1 MIRGIGARPSHP
13 PRGSS
18 EAGHMV
24 QLRKC
29 CKCEE
34 RPFVHDHADPPA
46 KRPLRNSRRDR
57 FKAFRAAS
65 PWRRLRQSRK
75 DGTASVQCIF
85 RHLGPGAQV
94 HTTEQIPPLPTDHQV
109 AGCQADGDNPD
120 QVPPRIEHR
129 RPSSAIPTSGALYP
143 VTVVAGPALHSLGTS
158 RQSSWNRCTR
168 RRKRPDSRR
177 TGKAS
182 PGVSSPPD
190 HRIPGAR
197 PATPPVKLHL
207 PSATSAAGR
216 EGAFFRAT

>member
-18 EAGHMV
+18 EARHMV

-34 RPFVHDHADPPA
+34 RPFAHSHADPSA
-46 KRPLRNSRRDR
+46 KRPLRNTRRDR
-57 FKAFRAAS
+57 FQD
-65 PWRRLRQSRK
+65 P
-75 DGTASVQCIF
+75 
-85 RHLGPGAQV
+85 GPKI
-94 HTTEQIPPLPTDHQV
+94 TKTEQIPPLPTDHQV
-109 AGCQADGDNPD
+109 AGCQADGDDPD
-120 QVPPRIEHR
+120 QVSPRLEHR